1 MGLVERKKFEDDI
14 GKIISE
20 WAFEMPVTPLIL
32 KLQKAGVSAA
42 PVNSPEKCLED
53 QYLNETDFYH
63 DTDRPF
69 IGKQKQ
75 VGLPFNDLE
84 GKRYKYRGDAP
95 FLGIDTQKILK
106 EKLGYSEKDVEK
118 LFENDISTLSPTV
131 KDT

>member
-1 MGLVERKKFEDDI
+1 MGIRNAGNPIDL
-14 GKIISE
+14 KIAKSWGISC
-20 WAFEMPVTPLIL
+20 
-32 KLQKAGVSAA
+32 SCC
-42 PVNSPEKCLED
+42 SPEKCLED
-53 QYLNETDFYH
+53 QYLNETDFYY

>member
-1 MGLVERKKFEDDI
+1 
-14 GKIISE
+14 
-20 WAFEMPVTPLIL
+20 MPVTPLIL

-53 QYLNETDFYH
+53 QYLNETNFFY
-63 DTDRPF
+63 DTQRPF

-84 GKRYKYRGDAP
+84 GKRYQYRGDAP
-95 FLGIDTQKILK
+95 FLGVDTSNILK

-118 LFENDISTLSPTV
+118 LFENDISTVSPIAKYT
-131 KDT
+131 